1 MSYKNIDKWQ
11 FFHGYSYI
19 YFICYIEE
27 VVFWIIYKGDLHI
40 QMYRST
46 KSQGSAHVLY
56 FQNWTELGQCWTRSK
71 AGQNAILESPTGTG
85 KTLCLL
91 TGMIFLYSV
100 TPTGISD
107 LNRNRLLWRYPIFC
121 IRFWRLKWGNHIV
134 TQITFTLALTYWY
147 GCN

>member
-1 MSYKNIDKWQ
+1 MSYKNIDKWH

-56 FQNWTELGQCWTRSK
+56 FQNWTELEQCWTRSK

-107 LNRNRLLWRYPIFC
+107 SNRNRLLWRYPFFC
-121 IRFWRLKWGNHIV
+121 IRFWRLKWGHHIPN
-134 TQITFTLALTYWY
+134 QITFILALTYWY